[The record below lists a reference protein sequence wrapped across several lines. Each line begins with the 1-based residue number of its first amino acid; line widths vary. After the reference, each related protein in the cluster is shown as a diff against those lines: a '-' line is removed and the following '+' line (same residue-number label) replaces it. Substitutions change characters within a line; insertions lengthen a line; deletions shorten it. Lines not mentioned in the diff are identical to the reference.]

1 MNQNINIEVLE
12 EILDISGERFMLSVM
27 ITDVQ
32 GELVLPIK
40 GENQLCITLLHQ
52 QHDSLLT
59 VMKKTL
65 NEAKNINN
73 PLVYEIWPGIHTII
87 APVTSGESTYFLWAG
102 LMIEEET
109 KHLVKNQLESNYPNV
124 NGWERVLD
132 ETPILTVANKREWV
146 SWVNKLIKLSAA
158 YSEKESEYRSHQI
171 YSELLAEAFQN
182 SEIETGS
189 LLKKFLDKRNDLD
202 FMGLAER
209 RDDETYSITHIAG
222 ETAQQLIN
230 AEFSEGEGFLGR
242 VLITGNNEYWENIKN
257 DPRSYFF
264 NKYQF
269 HPASFYC
276 FPITKHDGSL
286 ALFFGG
292 NMTRNTFSA
301 ELEYAKTLAI
311 ILEKSLLTGNL
322 TDENTQQHQRL
333 SSLVE
338 ICKMMVTRPEYKRII
353 YILVDISLSLVEGP
367 FSCMV
372 LKDSAS
378 GKMKLV
384 SRGAHNENM
393 GGYAQDV
400 INRYYNNAQKV
411 STNVELKNSSDET
424 SWEHPVI
431 ECPLFYKD
439 DLLGVLCVGTNSMA
453 QTRLNDDMKFL
464 QTLSIIGG
472 VSLQLAQNQDSG
484 KENKQI
490 HSLYQATGQFD
501 IEAFVKAK
509 KASQL
514 AGEFTAKLGLSSWNV
529 DELINSC
536 LLYNYD
542 PAFIRELIPDNRV
555 ASIVEDANDL
565 MEGKSADQWDEVSLE
580 SQSLAL
586 ILTYLKYNNLE
597 TIKSLTTKPSEI
609 ITKFIA
615 FIHDGQLIE
624 EEVPSIAKLQS
635 KGKIES
641 IEQTIKELKISPRE
655 QEVLDLVIQG
665 LNNREIGE
673 KLYISG
679 HTVKN
684 HVTRIFQ
691 KLDVSDRAHAISKVY
706 RLRYEQSH
714 SS

>member
-1 MNQNINIEVLE
+1 MNQNIEVLE

-27 ITDVQ
+27 ITDLH

-40 GENQLCITLLHQ
+40 GENQLCTTLLHQ
-52 QHDSLLT
+52 QHDSLLA

-65 NEAKNINN
+65 SEANNIKK

-109 KHLVKNQLESNYPNV
+109 KHLVKKQLEKNYPHV
-124 NGWERVLD
+124 NEWDGVLD
-132 ETPILTVANKREWV
+132 ETPVLTTANKREWI
-146 SWVNKLIKLSAA
+146 SWVYKLINLSSA
-158 YSEKESEYRSHQI
+158 YSEKESGYVSHEI
-171 YSELLAEAFQN
+171 YKNLLMMAFQN
-182 SEIETGS
+182 SGIKINVLMEE
-189 LLKKFLDKRNDLD
+189 FLEKSNDLD
-202 FMGLAER
+202 FMGLAEKR
-209 RDDETYSITHIAG
+209 EEETYSITSISG
-222 ETAQQLIN
+222 EAAQGLLN
-230 AEFSEGEGFLGR
+230 TDFSVGEGFLGR
-242 VLITGNNEYWENIKN
+242 VLITGDYEYWDNIKN

-269 HPASFYC
+269 HPAAFFC
-276 FPITKHDGSL
+276 FPIKKHDSSL

-292 NMTRNTFSA
+292 SIKHNTLSQ
-301 ELEYAKTLAI
+301 ELEYAKALSI
-311 ILEKSLLTGNL
+311 ILEKSLLTGAL

-338 ICKMMVTRPEYKRII
+338 ICKMMVTRPEHKRII

-384 SRGAHNENM
+384 SRGEYNENM
-393 GGYAQDV
+393 GVYAQDV
-400 INRYYNNAQKV
+400 INRYYNDSQKI
-411 STNVELKNSSDET
+411 STNVVLKNNSDET

-439 DLLGVLCVGTNSMA
+439 ELLGVLCVGTNSMV
-453 QTRLNDDMKFL
+453 QTQLNEDMKFL

-472 VSLQLAQNQDSG
+472 VTLQLAQNQNDG
-484 KENKQI
+484 KEDKIIN
-490 HSLYQATGQFD
+490 SLYQATGQFD
-501 IEAFVKAK
+501 MEAFVNAK
-509 KASQL
+509 KASQI
-514 AGEFTAKLGLSSWNV
+514 AGEFTGKLGLSSWNV
-529 DELINSC
+529 QDLINSC

-542 PAFIRELIPDNRV
+542 PAFIRDIIPDSRV
-555 ASIVEDANDL
+555 GSIVEDASDL
-565 MEGKSADQWDEVSLE
+565 MEKKSAIQWDEVSLE
-580 SQSLAL
+580 SQSLAI
-586 ILTYLKYNNLE
+586 ILTYVKYNNLE
-597 TIKSLTTKPSEI
+597 TVKSLTTKPSKI

-624 EEVPSIAKLQS
+624 EEVPSIAELQS
-635 KGKIES
+635 KGQIES

-706 RLRYEQSH
+706 QLKYERSH
-714 SS
+714 SG